1 MLNGAAAPVPAVR
14 ATFIYATSPR
24 GGLDTTTENVTRILS
39 EREFSEALQRG
50 ERFMDASPEA
60 YGAYLTTWRKVLRA
74 APEGAVVSVANSG
87 EHSSEPTGAL
97 EILHDRGRKFLP
109 FIWPP
114 RSVGEALT
122 LDLGSNGNDASGTK
136 GPMTLTCLQAS
147 PKAFYVQNFLSD
159 QEAEEL
165 IAFAQSEKNPYRLR
179 PSTTGHKSWTQ
190 GGESS
195 TNTKRTSLNGFDI
208 SSPTGKRIKRRAF
221 QLARIEPYDEKLADG
236 IQVLRYEPGQAYIP
250 HTDYFAYRTS
260 NDHLWDPRIPGGTN
274 RFATVFL
281 YLSDVAAGGHTVF
294 PKVPRAKMRAEGSP
308 SLASAE
314 RAEKTN
320 VSHAVNLSH
329 SSWEAKMAGEC
340 ETAFSVP
347 PRKGDALLFYSQ
359 QPDGSLDEMSFHGG
373 CPVLDGIKWAANVWI
388 WNGCRYGVCKNPP
401 PAHRH

>member
-1 MLNGAAAPVPAVR
+1 MHPVVPLLKKMPLIEPSWRLAFLGPVLVAVCVRLAYHAAPYDGAHRPFFRTIVGAPLDSLLNGAAAPVPAVR

-159 QEAEEL
+159 QEAE
-165 IAFAQSEKNPYRLR
+165 
-179 PSTTGHKSWTQ
+179 
-190 GGESS
+190 
-195 TNTKRTSLNGFDI
+195 
-208 SSPTGKRIKRRAF
+208 
-221 QLARIEPYDEKLADG
+221 
-236 IQVLRYEPGQAYIP
+236 
-250 HTDYFAYRTS
+250 
-260 NDHLWDPRIPGGTN
+260 
-274 RFATVFL
+274 
-281 YLSDVAAGGHTVF
+281 
-294 PKVPRAKMRAEGSP
+294 
-308 SLASAE
+308 
-314 RAEKTN
+314 
-320 VSHAVNLSH
+320 
-329 SSWEAKMAGEC
+329 
-340 ETAFSVP
+340 
-347 PRKGDALLFYSQ
+347 
-359 QPDGSLDEMSFHGG
+359 
-373 CPVLDGIKWAANVWI
+373 
-388 WNGCRYGVCKNPP
+388 
-401 PAHRH
+401 